1 MTEPRVS
8 FEPFVDAAVKA
19 FVVDGVDLHNVAA
32 TGHSAYYPVN
42 FILRGDCDEVLG
54 GLLGQ
59 IWGLW
64 LHVHFLWVAEPARGT
79 GNATR
84 LMRAAEDYAIE
95 RGCVG
100 VYLNTFSF
108 QAPGFYRKLGYQM
121 VSTIEGNPPG
131 HQHHLLTK
139 QLR

>member
-8 FEPFVDAAVKA
+8 FEPFADAAVKE
-19 FVVDGVDLHNVAA
+19 FIVVGIDYHNIAA
-32 TGHSAYYPVN
+32 TSHSAYYPVQL
-42 FILRGDCDEVLG
+42 FLRGDRDEVLG

-64 LHVHFLWVAEPARGT
+64 LQISYLWVAEPARGT

-84 LMRAAEDYAIE
+84 LMRAAEDYAAE

-100 VYLNTFSF
+100 VHLSSFSF
-108 QAPGFYRKLGYQM
+108 QAPGFYQKLGYEIYA
-121 VSTIEGNPPG
+121 TLEGYPPG
-131 HQHHLLTK
+131 HSHHHLRK
-139 QLR
+139 ALR

>member
-8 FEPFVDAAVKA
+8 FEPFADAAIKEFIVNGI
-19 FVVDGVDLHNVAA
+19 DYHNIAA
-32 TGHSAYYPVN
+32 TGHSAYYPVQL
-42 FILRGDCDEVLG
+42 FLRGDRDEVLG

-64 LHVHFLWVAEPARGT
+64 LHISYLWVAEPARGA

-84 LMRAAEDYAIE
+84 LMRAAEDYAIG

-100 VYLNTFSF
+100 GYLSSFSF
-108 QAPGFYRKLGYQM
+108 QAPGFYQKLGYQIYA
-121 VSTIEGNPPG
+121 VHEGFPPG
-131 HQHHLLTK
+131 HSHFHLRK
-139 QLR
+139 ALR